1 MELSA
6 AGQVKSGAQIRAE
19 RIRKGFCGTC
29 NPASNPTQC
38 YEIKKRFGG
47 LKRDEI
53 PLTVRGKVL
62 NGLCL
67 KCHPAHD
74 PDRRPESPNHN
85 GTHSTRRVHSD
96 RAAGGTIQ
104 IANTR
109 LYNNNNRS
117 APPVMEQ
124 ELDIS
129 GPDVEIIEE
138 VTQNVYGETI
148 IVEKPRV
155 VTRAV
160 EVNAEEK
167 EEITMNN
174 NEASQNSDS
183 KNSSMHVEASSSHNE
198 SDNRAQLGATNN
210 GNEEVKNSAIE
221 RAAAELLLQ
230 AAAGNGEGG
239 LTAIQR
245 ALQIA
250 CKQNPQ
256 LAKEIS
262 KFTPGEGGEGFV
274 PDSWLSIEEQSVNSE
289 ITDPTYMAGTVVSEK
304 THTLEGGNVNT
315 AREATRL
322 YSRGNG
328 LSAITEVAES
338 DGRPSDASSIQQRS
352 IVSHQIRE
360 PDVGEYFEAPPDL
373 SNFQEVID
381 MCINSGEEGEN
392 SAICMI
398 TDELIQNNGTIRNV
412 DMALYCLHTLW
423 ILARRSDNNKQSIL
437 LEGNTFEA
445 IIETMEIYSNTS
457 VDIQTKACGLIW
469 SLAMEQKDRKHVAE
483 LRGCEAVMNASM
495 SYLETESLQ
504 VMALGALK
512 VLSFHPTGKMK
523 LRHHGAASIVAQIMS
538 KHMQNPT
545 IVSEGCVI
553 ISNLATEADGF
564 VHPVSTEQI
573 DAVLVAIL
581 SHPDDE
587 KVVQVACFTLAR
599 LATSA
604 INVETLKSAD
614 NTEIGLDIAIQ
625 RHASVVAVDVQ
636 TLVTRLRLN

>member
-29 NPASNPTQC
+29 NPASNPTKC
-38 YEIKKRFGG
+38 YVVKKRFGG
-47 LKRDEI
+47 LKREEI

-67 KCHPAHD
+67 KCHPAQD

-85 GTHSTRRVHSD
+85 GTNSTRRVHSD
-96 RAAGGTIQ
+96 RGAAGTLQ
-104 IANTR
+104 TANTR

-174 NEASQNSDS
+174 YQTAQNSDS

-210 GNEEVKNSAIE
+210 GNEEVDNRLLS
-221 RAAAELLLQ
+221 ELL
-230 AAAGNGEGG
+230 AVGSGEGG

-245 ALQIA
+245 ALQLA
-250 CKQNPQ
+250 CEQNPQ
-256 LAKEIS
+256 LAKEIR
-262 KFTPGEGGEGFV
+262 KFTPGEGGQGFV

-289 ITDPTYMAGTVVSEK
+289 ITDPTYMGTVVSEK
-304 THTLEGGNVNT
+304 THALEERNANT
-315 AREATRL
+315 TRDATRL
-322 YSRGNG
+322 YSRENG

-352 IVSHQIRE
+352 IISHQICE
-360 PDVGEYFEAPPDL
+360 PDVGDYFEAPPDL

-392 SAICMI
+392 SAIGMI

-423 ILARRSDNNKQSIL
+423 ILARRTEVNKQSIL

-445 IIETMEIYSNTS
+445 IIETMEIYSNAS
-457 VDIQTKACGLIW
+457 ADIQTKACGLIW
-469 SLAMEQKDRKHVAE
+469 SLAMDQKDRKHVAE

-495 SYLETESLQ
+495 SYLENESLQ

-564 VHPVSTEQI
+564 VHPVSTEEI

>member
-19 RIRKGFCGTC
+19 RIRKGFCSTC
-29 NPASNPTQC
+29 NPASNPTKC

-47 LKRDEI
+47 LKREEI
-53 PLTVRGKVL
+53 PLTVKGKVL

-67 KCHPAHD
+67 KCHPAQD
-74 PDRRPESPNHN
+74 PDRRPESPNQN
-85 GTHSTRRVHSD
+85 GTHSTRRVHNSD
-96 RAAGGTIQ
+96 RVPPLQTS
-104 IANTR
+104 NTR

-174 NEASQNSDS
+174 DEAAQKSDS

-210 GNEEVKNSAIE
+210 GSEEVENSAIE

-245 ALQIA
+245 ALQLA
-250 CKQNPQ
+250 CQQNPQ
-256 LAKEIS
+256 LAKEIR
-262 KFTPGEGGEGFV
+262 KFTPGEGEKGFV

-315 AREATRL
+315 ARDATRL
-322 YSRGNG
+322 YSRENG

-338 DGRPSDASSIQQRS
+338 DGRPSDASIQQRS

-381 MCINSGEEGEN
+381 MCVNSGEEGEN
-392 SAICMI
+392 SAIGMI
-398 TDELIQNNGTIRNV
+398 TDELIQDNGTRRNV

-423 ILARRSDNNKQSIL
+423 ILARRSDVNKQSIL

-445 IIETMEIYSNTS
+445 IIETMEIHSNTS
-457 VDIQTKACGLIW
+457 VDIQTKACGLMW

-495 SYLETESLQ
+495 SYLENESLQ

-538 KHMQNPT
+538 KHTQNPT

-564 VHPVSTEQI
+564 VRPVSTEEI

-604 INVETLKSAD
+604 INVETLKCAD

-625 RHASVVAVDVQ
+625 RHASLVALDVQ